1 MTQHEAPIK
10 VRKNSGELADFDLNK
25 LRDALSRS
33 GAGEALIEKV
43 ITRVQSSLYDGIP
56 TRKIYQIAYGILRKL
71 SYRSAGRYRLKKA
84 ILELGPTGFPFEQFV
99 ARLLESKGYSVRVG
113 QTIQGKC
120 VSHEV
125 DVVAI
130 KGKQQLMVECK
141 FHHDNRSKS
150 DVKVPLYINSRFQD
164 VEAGWKMIPGN
175 RNLTFKGMVVTNSRF
190 TEDAIA
196 YSKCSGLTLVSWDY
210 PPHDCLKDWID
221 ESGFHPLTSLQ
232 NLTKDEKQKLLE
244 QRIVLCREI
253 HNNPNVLTTIV
264 ADTRRLKLV
273 LKEVEEIM

>member
-1 MTQHEAPIK
+1 MTQHETPVK
-10 VRKNSGELADFDLNK
+10 VRKSSGELDDFDLNK

-33 GAGEALIEKV
+33 GADEAQIEKV
-43 ITRVQSSLYDGIP
+43 IKGVRSSLYDGIP
-56 TRKIYQIAYGILRKL
+56 TRKIYQIAYGILRKI

-84 ILELGPTGFPFEQFV
+84 ILELGPTGFPFERFV

-125 DVVAI
+125 DVVAV

-150 DVKVPLYINSRFQD
+150 DVKVPLYIHSRFLD
-164 VEAGWKMIPGN
+164 VEAGWKMILEN
-175 RNLTFKGMVVTNSRF
+175 RNLKFKGMVVTNSRF
-190 TEDAIA
+190 TEDAIS
-196 YSKCSGLTLVSWDY
+196 YGKCSGLTLVSWDY
-210 PPHDCLKDWID
+210 PPHDCLRDWID

-232 NLTKDEKQKLLE
+232 NLTKDEKQQLLE
-244 QRIVLCREI
+244 RGIVLCREI
-253 HNNPNVLTTIV
+253 LNNIDILNAIV
-264 ADTRRLKLV
+264 SSPRRLKLV